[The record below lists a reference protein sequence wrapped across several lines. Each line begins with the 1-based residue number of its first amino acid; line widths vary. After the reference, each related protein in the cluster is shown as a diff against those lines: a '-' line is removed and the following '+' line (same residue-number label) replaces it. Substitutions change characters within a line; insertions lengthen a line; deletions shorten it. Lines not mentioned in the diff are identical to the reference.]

1 MGINPYQLSYTRGDF
16 MSYRDQL
23 DDQSKLFHKNHTRR
37 KHLNSQVNGETQV
50 TQNTIRARGNAKA
63 HRMF

>member
-1 MGINPYQLSYTRGDF
+1 

>member
-1 MGINPYQLSYTRGDF
+1 
-16 MSYRDQL
+16 MSYKDHL
-23 DDQSKLFHKNHTRR
+23 DPHSQLFHHNWTRL

-50 TQNTIRARGNAKA
+50 SQNTIRARGNAKA

>member
-1 MGINPYQLSYTRGDF
+1 

-23 DDQSKLFHKNHTRR
+23 DQQSQKFHHNTTRR
-37 KHLNSQVNGETQV
+37 KHASSQVNGQSQMSQSV
-50 TQNTIRARGNAKA
+50 IIARSDAKA